1 MHPSSHK
8 SNTVT
13 VLAFLNALWV
23 QVGDF
28 FLPHPFQTEPNSSQL
43 LTEVLTWRKVKSVVE
58 HQQGSDSF
66 PPVVTVTS
74 SGSLLPL
81 TVILKK
87 IDSKTACFHSF
98 LHHVRRYRITPD
110 HLTDHLLTQTI
121 NLLSHV
127 RPKYFFFYLFVSIR
141 ILPKLTYSSTKM
153 LKKPVHM
160 IDQGARSYYFLLCSP
175 ALSML

>member
-1 MHPSSHK
+1 MFIWCVTSIVHQLSSSLPSVWKAITVQNKKGKLITKRKHKRVGSGISHQLNCYFKHWNLLEISPSVHPSSHK

-74 SGSLLPL
+74 SGSLLP
-81 TVILKK
+81 VG
-87 IDSKTACFHSF
+87 
-98 LHHVRRYRITPD
+98 V
-110 HLTDHLLTQTI
+110 
-121 NLLSHV
+121 
-127 RPKYFFFYLFVSIR
+127 YLWLWF
-141 ILPKLTYSSTKM
+141 
-153 LKKPVHM
+153 
-160 IDQGARSYYFLLCSP
+160 
-175 ALSML
+175 